1 MKQVTILGSTG
12 TIGVNTLDII
22 AAHPERFSVSVLT
35 AQENVALLA
44 QQALKFKPD
53 HVVIGNKAHY
63 AELKTLLNHSGIE
76 ISAGEDAIVD
86 AAGLSCDVV
95 MSAIVGSAGLKP
107 TLAAIRTG
115 TRIALANKEC
125 LVCAGE
131 LMNAE
136 IKKHGATVIPVDS
149 EHSGVF
155 QLIANTD
162 ASHIKTITL
171 TASGGPFRNHTFE
184 QLKHVTAAEA
194 VKHPNWN
201 MGAKIS
207 VDSATLMNK
216 GIELIEA
223 HYLFGTPAAQ
233 LGAIIHPQSIIHA
246 LVEMIDGSVLAQ
258 MSEPDMRAPIAY
270 ALAYPNRITTP
281 VKKLNL
287 AALKSLDFE
296 TPDETRF
303 PCLTLA
309 KQALKAGG
317 NAPTV
322 LNAANE
328 IAVAR
333 FLKGEISF
341 VDIPAIVEKSLAQA
355 TNLMPHTLDELFTLD
370 ADTRRF
376 AEVA

>member
-22 AAHPERFSVSVLT
+22 AAHPERFSVSILT
-35 AQENVALLA
+35 AQENVTLLA

-63 AELKTLLNHSGIE
+63 AELKKLLNHSGIE
-76 ISAGEDAIVD
+76 INAGEEALAD
-86 AAGLSCDVV
+86 AASLPCDVV

-115 TRIALANKEC
+115 ARIALANKEC

-136 IKKHGATVIPVDS
+136 IKKYGAIVIPVDS

-155 QLIANTD
+155 QLIAGTD
-162 ASHIKTITL
+162 ARHIAAITL
-171 TASGGPFRNHTFE
+171 TASGGPFRNHTLA
-184 QLKHVTAAEA
+184 QLKEVTPAQA

-233 LGAIIHPQSIIHA
+233 LDAIIHPQSIIHA

-309 KQALKAGG
+309 KQALIAGG
-317 NAPTV
+317 SAPTV

-333 FLKGEISF
+333 FLKEEISF
-341 VDIPAIVEKSLAQA
+341 MDIPAIVEKSLAQA